1 MKALYHMFHHLT
13 DPSMFPAAKPFRSI
27 TEIINAK
34 HLFSFSCP
42 QNAKNRIILH
52 IHGPCKRIGG
62 KYFMLHADLFHP
74 AQTIKDTVLDSSL
87 LLDLLC
93 QLPVKLTSVD
103 ITGILCL
110 LRILFIMV
118 IV

>member
-1 MKALYHMFHHLT
+1 
-13 DPSMFPAAKPFRSI
+13 
-27 TEIINAK
+27 
-34 HLFSFSCP
+34 
-42 QNAKNRIILH
+42 
-52 IHGPCKRIGG
+52 
-62 KYFMLHADLFHP
+62 MLHADLFHP

-93 QLPVKLTSVD
+93 QFPVKLTSVD